1 MVPRSFSLAVKISK
15 AENKIQMSTIQTVE
29 EVLRVALS
37 LALASALL
45 LTANA
50 TLGLGLGRIDVQS
63 ASGEPLSAEIELLN
77 SQQWLASEVS
87 VALASS
93 DEFANFGVER
103 AIGLQDFR
111 FEIVDRETSI
121 VVKIRSEALVFGPA
135 LNFVLAL
142 ESPRGRELKAYTAV
156 LGSRAVH
163 GISESTS
170 ITTNTDAKPPQSIE
184 QRNLTSSRQG
194 LHEYRTKIGDTLW
207 SIALASRPD
216 QSITIPQMVIAIQ
229 EENPEAFVDG
239 NINRLRADY
248 ALKVPSSEV
257 AVRIKSHVARNKFV
271 AQNLAFS
278 GHTDA
283 KMEGFGEVG
292 DLELFDEISDS
303 SESDAISQPN
313 ERSGVEFRLTI
324 DDEYSE
330 ASRSGG
336 GRTSSL
342 ARELDEKTGALE
354 IASKELKGMNDRL
367 SNLET
372 QLGSLTSVIK
382 VKDRDLARLQQS
394 LEGVRKQ
401 LESATSI
408 WTNPLV
414 VALFLVIVL
423 LVVLVLVLLTRLRQ
437 QARLISD
444 SSSSQQVDSVT
455 SDMSHELDPD
465 PKISESLDLSAKEEP
480 GTIDVDGGPIDADL
494 MNNPLDL
501 ARAYIEMGDFKA
513 AEAQLVRV
521 IATGNSGEV
530 REAEQ
535 LMRQLPS

>member
-1 MVPRSFSLAVKISK
+1 
-15 AENKIQMSTIQTVE
+15 MSIIQTVE
-29 EVLRVALS
+29 QVLRVALS

-45 LTANA
+45 LAANT
-50 TLGLGLGRIDVQS
+50 TLGLGLGRIEVQS

-111 FEIVDRETSI
+111 FEIIDRESSI
-121 VVKIRSEALVFGPA
+121 VVKIRSEALVFGPT

-170 ITTNTDAKPPQSIE
+170 ITADTDAKPPQFIE
-184 QRNLTSSRQG
+184 QRDVVSSHQE

-248 ALKVPSSEV
+248 ALRVPSSEV

-283 KMEGFGEVG
+283 KMEGFGKVG
-292 DLELFDEISDS
+292 DSELFDETSAN
-303 SESDAISQPN
+303 SESDAISQSN
-313 ERSGVEFRLTI
+313 GRSGVEFRLTI

-342 ARELDEKTGALE
+342 ARELDEKTRALE
-354 IASKELKGMNDRL
+354 IASEELKGMNDRL
-367 SNLET
+367 SNLES
-372 QLGSLTSVIK
+372 QLGSLTSAIK
-382 VKDRDLARLQQS
+382 VKDGDLARLQQS

-401 LESATSI
+401 LVSATSI
-408 WTNPLV
+408 WANPLV

>member
-1 MVPRSFSLAVKISK
+1 
-15 AENKIQMSTIQTVE
+15 MSIIQTVE
-29 EVLRVALS
+29 QVLRVALS

-45 LTANA
+45 LAANT
-50 TLGLGLGRIDVQS
+50 TLGLGLGRIEVQS

-111 FEIVDRETSI
+111 FEIIDRESSI
-121 VVKIRSEALVFGPA
+121 VVKIRSEALVFGPT

-170 ITTNTDAKPPQSIE
+170 ITADTDAKPPQFIE
-184 QRNLTSSRQG
+184 QRDVVSSHQE

-248 ALKVPSSEV
+248 ALRVPSSEV

-354 IASKELKGMNDRL
+354 IASEELKGMNDRL
-367 SNLET
+367 SNLES
-372 QLGSLTSVIK
+372 QLGSLTSAIK
-382 VKDRDLARLQQS
+382 VKDGDLARLQQS

-401 LESATSI
+401 LVSATSI
-408 WTNPLV
+408 WANPLV

-444 SSSSQQVDSVT
+444 GSSSQQVDSVT
-455 SDMSHELDPD
+455 SDMLDELDPD
-465 PKISESLDLSAKEEP
+465 PKITESLDLSAGEDP

>member
-1 MVPRSFSLAVKISK
+1 M
-15 AENKIQMSTIQTVE
+15 
-29 EVLRVALS
+29 LR
-37 LALASALL
+37 LALAIVLL
-45 LTANA
+45 LAANA
-50 TLGLGLGRIDVQS
+50 TLALGLGRMYVQS
-63 ASGEPLSAEIELLN
+63 TSGEPLSAEIELLN
-77 SQQWLASEVS
+77 SKQWLASEVS
-87 VALASS
+87 ASLASS

-103 AIGLQDFR
+103 AIGLQDLR
-111 FEIVDRETSI
+111 FETVNRESSL
-121 VVKIRSEALVFGPA
+121 VVKIRSEARVFGPA
-135 LNFVLAL
+135 LHFVLAL
-142 ESPRGRELKAYTAV
+142 EWPRGRELKDYTAV
-156 LGSRAVH
+156 LGSRAVNS
-163 GISESTS
+163 ISEPTS
-170 ITTNTDAKPPQSIE
+170 LTADTGAKLPQFIE
-184 QRNLTSSRQG
+184 QRNSGSSHQD

-229 EENPEAFVDG
+229 EENPEAFVEG

-248 ALKVPSSEV
+248 ALRVPSSEV
-257 AVRIKSHVARNKFV
+257 AVRIKSHVAQNKFV
-271 AQNLAFS
+271 AQNLVFS
-278 GHTDA
+278 GHTGD
-283 KMEGFGEVG
+283 KTEGLGEIG
-292 DLELFDEISDS
+292 NSELFDEVSDNS
-303 SESDAISQPN
+303 KSDAISQPD

-342 ARELDEKTGALE
+342 PRELDEKTPALE
-354 IASKELKGMNDRL
+354 IASLELKGMKDRL

-372 QLGSLTSVIK
+372 QLGSLTSAIK

-401 LESATSI
+401 LVSATSI
-408 WTNPLV
+408 WANPLV

-444 SSSSQQVDSVT
+444 GSSSQQVGSVT
-455 SDMSHELDPD
+455 SDMSDELDPD
-465 PKISESLDLSAKEEP
+465 PKIIESLDLSAREEP
-480 GTIDVDGGPIDADL
+480 GTIDLDGGPSDADL

-501 ARAYIEMGDFKA
+501 ARAYIEMGDFKE
-513 AEAQLVRV
+513 AETQLVRV
-521 IATGNSGEV
+521 IATGNADEV

-535 LMRQLPS
+535 LMRQLTP